1 MHKSSLINK
10 SRVLIP
16 LILLVCL
23 GLSLRLVLLGNT
35 FQSSDNVELATR
47 VILLPGYAWMIREYY
62 GVLINLLVK
71 VSVGVVSL
79 LGIAVTE
86 FWWKAPVALLG
97 ALQVPL
103 TYRFVKRLGGGW
115 MAALVGA
122 AFVSVLPIH
131 VMQSRYLYGYEVL
144 GVFCVTL
151 AIWSLLDFYGRPT
164 WRRGIVASACLGV
177 YLTSHGY
184 TLPIVFCVASVVAL
198 FTHKRYSATG
208 SLLYFPGQAGQ
219 WVLLRSLVS
228 GIGLFVTRF
237 VWLFPVLFWPMYYP
251 SVFHSMKKETRFGPY
266 LLYYLPGFIGNVG
279 IPIAV
284 LLLLTILIGLL
295 SKRVKSRETV
305 LLITCGAAYL
315 APLFLAAPP
324 GVTVVRVRP
333 VRRERQR
340 RDGDVFLGSQHG
352 SCA

>member
-131 VMQSRYLYGYEVL
+131 VMQSRYLATKCLECSASHWPSGHCSTFMAGLRGDEGL
-144 GVFCVTL
+144 
-151 AIWSLLDFYGRPT
+151 SLRHA
-164 WRRGIVASACLGV
+164 WAS
-177 YLTSHGY
+177 
-184 TLPIVFCVASVVAL
+184 I
-198 FTHKRYSATG
+198 
-208 SLLYFPGQAGQ
+208 
-219 WVLLRSLVS
+219 
-228 GIGLFVTRF
+228 
-237 VWLFPVLFWPMYYP
+237 
-251 SVFHSMKKETRFGPY
+251 
-266 LLYYLPGFIGNVG
+266 
-279 IPIAV
+279 
-284 LLLLTILIGLL
+284 
-295 SKRVKSRETV
+295 
-305 LLITCGAAYL
+305 
-315 APLFLAAPP
+315 
-324 GVTVVRVRP
+324 
-333 VRRERQR
+333 
-340 RDGDVFLGSQHG
+340 
-352 SCA
+352 